1 MTNVQ
6 QTIQNVIQQM
16 NSQPMTVVKTPPK
29 PIFIIRVPARLSNTE
44 MAEIR
49 KTIAKDNINDDY
61 HVMIIPSNVD
71 EFMFEMYNAD
81 KIDVQQWNG
90 IVTKLNK

>member
-1 MTNVQ
+1 MNPTQMAQ
-6 QTIQNVIQQM
+6 QVLTQLNQQPIQYVSN
-16 NSQPMTVVKTPPK
+16 KAK

-49 KTIAKDNINDDY
+49 KTISKDNINDDY

>member
-1 MTNVQ
+1 MNPTQMAQ
-6 QTIQNVIQQM
+6 QVLTQLNQQPIQYVSN
-16 NSQPMTVVKTPPK
+16 KTK
-29 PIFIIRVPARLSNTE
+29 PIFIIRVPASLNNTE
-44 MAEIR
+44 LAEIR
-49 KTIAKDNINDDY
+49 KTISKDNINDDY

>member
-16 NSQPMTVVKTPPK
+16 NSQPMTLVKTPPK
-29 PIFIIRVPARLSNTE
+29 PIFIIRVPARLSNSE

-49 KTIAKDNINDDY
+49 KIIAKDNINDDY

>member
-16 NSQPMTVVKTPPK
+16 NSQPMTLVKTPPK
-29 PIFIIRVPARLSNTE
+29 PIFIIRVPARLSNSE

-49 KTIAKDNINDDY
+49 KTIAKDNINNDY

-71 EFMFEMYNAD
+71 DFMFEMYNAD
-81 KIDVQQWNG
+81 KIDVQQWNS
-90 IVTKLNK
+90 IVTKLTK

>member
-1 MTNVQ
+1 MNPT
-6 QTIQNVIQQM
+6 QM
-16 NSQPMTVVKTPPK
+16 AKQVLTQLNQQPMTFVKTPPK
-29 PIFIIRVPARLSNTE
+29 PIFIIRVPARLSNSE

-49 KTIAKDNINDDY
+49 KTIAKDNINNDY

-71 EFMFEMYNAD
+71 EFMFEMFNAD

-90 IVTKLNK
+90 IVDKLIK